1 MVLTPIWAYINSIK
15 PRFMD
20 LEAFDSPLAKKVE
33 WKPSTWGGW
42 KVITHRL
49 RVREELHG
57 TSYKFQL
64 SNTPSWGLGILFG
77 ICFLGSIS
85 VFARAPESGAL
96 LVFLLPAI
104 FLAIFI
110 YCLKSSEFV
119 FYHSKGL
126 WGRRGMRAKRKF
138 NDIHALQL
146 LSRYNRNKNRNFY
159 SYELNLVFQD
169 ASKLNLIN
177 HYGLLATRE
186 DASLLA
192 NILGVPLWD
201 AIDEEAEEWG
211 LSNNC

>member
-1 MVLTPIWAYINSIK
+1 
-15 PRFMD
+15 MD
-20 LEAFDSPLAKKVE
+20 LEEFDSPLSKKVE
-33 WKPSTWGGW
+33 WKPSMWGGW

-64 SNTPSWGLGILFG
+64 SNAPSWGLGILFG
-77 ICFLGSIS
+77 ICLLGSVS
-85 VFARAPESGAL
+85 AFAGAPESGAFL
-96 LVFLLPAI
+96 IFLLPAI
-104 FLAIFI
+104 ILAIFI
-110 YCLKSSEFV
+110 FYLKSSEFV
-119 FYHSKGL
+119 FYPSKEL
-126 WGRRGMRAKRKF
+126 WGRRRMRAKRKF